1 MLLFLKI
8 FVIWISIGVLV
19 NIIVNKRIPI
29 LSQYSDED
37 IEDLLFDI
45 KYGPFGPVYFVIQ
58 LLKERYHGKDE

>member
-8 FVIWISIGVLV
+8 FVIWFSIGVLV

-45 KYGPFGPVYFVIQ
+45 KFGPLGPIFFIF
-58 LLKERYHGKDE
+58 LLIKEKYHDEDV